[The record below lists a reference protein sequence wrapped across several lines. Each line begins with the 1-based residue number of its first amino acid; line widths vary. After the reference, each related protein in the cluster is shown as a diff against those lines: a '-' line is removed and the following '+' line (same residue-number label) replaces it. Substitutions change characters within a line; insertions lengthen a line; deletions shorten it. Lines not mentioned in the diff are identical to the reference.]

1 MGKRPA
7 QISTSSRRA
16 ARSSFKG
23 SAYYYVRNEAFNA
36 NYYFNK
42 FNGQARPR
50 YRYNTVGG
58 TIGGP
63 IYWPR
68 HFNTAKNK
76 LFFFVPIED
85 SPIKS
90 PDGFKFY
97 TVPTALEVAGN
108 FTQTYAQG
116 SVNQVLRNIKMP
128 GQPTSTCA
136 ATGTPVTGCYPGNII
151 PPGQINPQAQALLKV
166 LYDNTLGLNPSF
178 AFTNRAVSAGNYNYI
193 TNYTAD
199 KPVNQEIFRIDYF
212 PTEKLH
218 MFGRGDL
225 ETVNN
230 NSYSLGQPIPGPD
243 RWTLVRVRP
252 VRPSRQR
259 PVRTVTT

>member
-1 MGKRPA
+1 
-7 QISTSSRRA
+7 
-16 ARSSFKG
+16 
-23 SAYYYVRNEAFNA
+23 
-36 NYYFNK
+36 
-42 FNGQARPR
+42 
-50 YRYNTVGG
+50 VGG

-128 GQPTSTCA
+128 GQPTSACA

>member
-116 SVNQVLRNIKMP
+116 KR
-128 GQPTSTCA
+128 
-136 ATGTPVTGCYPGNII
+136 
-151 PPGQINPQAQALLKV
+151 
-166 LYDNTLGLNPSF
+166 
-178 AFTNRAVSAGNYNYI
+178 
-193 TNYTAD
+193 
-199 KPVNQEIFRIDYF
+199 
-212 PTEKLH
+212 
-218 MFGRGDL
+218 
-225 ETVNN
+225 
-230 NSYSLGQPIPGPD
+230 
-243 RWTLVRVRP
+243 
-252 VRPSRQR
+252 
-259 PVRTVTT
+259 